1 MDDGINVKHIR
12 RLVKEMSDLASQG
25 KQMTIKV
32 KVAHPGSPLKRKSSP
47 VAMSDPISKAII
59 REENR
64 TEMPTAIKCRRLIM
78 EECDS
83 ASVVESSE
91 KQERVEFKTV

>member
-47 VAMSDPISKAII
+47 VAMSDPISKAIM
-59 REENR
+59 REENK
-64 TEMPTAIKCRRLIM
+64 TEMPTAVKCRRLSL
-78 EECDS
+78 EECEL

-91 KQERVEFKTV
+91 NQKKVQI